1 MADRTRTQALNAP
14 SMDMSNLV
22 IAGGVIGILF
32 IILVPLPTSILDFL
46 LSLSLALGIMVL
58 LMSMFS
64 ENPLSF
70 SVFPS
75 LLLMTTLFRLSLNI
89 ASTRLILLHGNEGPQ
104 AAGGVIKAFG
114 TFVIGGNYVIGAI
127 VFIIMVVINF
137 VVITKGSGRI
147 AEVAARFTLDAMPGK
162 QMSIDA
168 DLNAGLI
175 DDREA
180 RRRRE
185 SIAKE
190 SEFYGAMDGASKFV
204 RGEAIAGIFIL
215 FVNVIGGLIIGV
227 FQQGMPALDALQ
239 NYTLLTIGD
248 GLVSQIPA
256 LIISTAAGIIV
267 SRASSEAG
275 MGKEF
280 AMQFSSQPQAMG
292 IAAGMIFIFGIVPGL
307 PHIPFLFLSTV
318 MGTLAYALHKSR
330 TKPKAPAGEEEAAA
344 PVAKGPEPIENL
356 LPLDTLAL
364 EVGYSLIPLVD
375 ESQGGDLLE
384 RIRSIRRQFALDMG
398 IVIPPVHIRDNLQ
411 LKPAAYVLFI
421 RGIELAQGELMLG
434 HYLAMDSGQV
444 KRRMDGVPTTE
455 PAFNLPALWIP
466 ESAKEEA
473 KFAGYTVVDLSTVV
487 ATHLTEVI
495 RSHSDELLGRQE
507 VQKLLDNLAKT
518 HPKAVEDLNKNFS
531 LGGLQ
536 KVLQNLLR
544 ERISIRD
551 LLSVVETVAD
561 FAPVTQDPD
570 ILTEYVRQKLARSIT
585 KDLLNEDG
593 TLSVHILSQNIES
606 IIRDGIQKTDQGSF
620 LSIEPN
626 LGKRIVSGMNT
637 AIERTMVLNQMP
649 VILCSPI
656 IRRHLRRLVERFIPN
671 VSIISHNELP
681 MNIKL
686 QSVGTIELG
695 NED

>member
-1 MADRTRTQALNAP
+1 MADRTRTQAVNPPPVDA
-14 SMDMSNLV
+14 SNLV

-32 IILVPLPTSILDFL
+32 IILIPLPTPILDL
-46 LSLSLALGIMVL
+46 LLTFSMAFGIMVL

-89 ASTRLILLHGNEGPQ
+89 ASTRLILLHGNEGPE
-104 AAGGVIKAFG
+104 AAGRVIKAFG
-114 TFVIGGNYVIGAI
+114 TFVVGGNYVIGAI
-127 VFIIMVVINF
+127 VFIIMIVINF

-180 RRRRE
+180 RRRRV

-204 RGEAIAGIFIL
+204 RGEAIAGIFII

-227 FQQGMPALDALQ
+227 FQQGMPALEALQ

-248 GLVSQIPA
+248 GLISQVPA

-275 MGKEF
+275 MGREF
-280 AMQFSSQPQAMG
+280 AEQFASQPQAMG
-292 IAAGMIFIFGIVPGL
+292 IAAGMVFIFGLVPGL
-307 PHIPFLFLSTV
+307 PNIPFLLLSTV
-318 MGTLAYALHKSR
+318 MGSLAYVLHKSR
-330 TKPKAPAGEEEAAA
+330 AASKAPAEEEAAA
-344 PVAKGPEPIENL
+344 PVTKIPEPIENL

-375 ESQGGDLLE
+375 DSQGGDLLE

-411 LKPAAYVLFI
+411 LKPAAYILYI
-421 RGIELAQGELMLG
+421 RGIEVAEGELMLG

-444 KRRMDGVPTTE
+444 KRKMEGIPTTE
-455 PAFNLPALWIP
+455 PAFNLPALWVP

-518 HPKAVEDLNKNFS
+518 HPKAVEDLNKEFS

-551 LLSVVETVAD
+551 LLSIVETVAD

-593 TLSVHILSQNIES
+593 TLSVHILSQNIEN

-620 LSIEPN
+620 LSIEPG
-626 LGKRIVSGMNT
+626 LGKRIISGINA

-671 VSIISHNELP
+671 VSIVSHNELP